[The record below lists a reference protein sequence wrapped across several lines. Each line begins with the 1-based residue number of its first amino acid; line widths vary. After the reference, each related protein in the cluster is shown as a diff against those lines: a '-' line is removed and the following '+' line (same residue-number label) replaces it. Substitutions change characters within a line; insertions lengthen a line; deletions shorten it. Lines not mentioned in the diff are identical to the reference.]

1 MNPLSLNGYN
11 YANNNPVM
19 NVDPDGTAAV
29 KYYVTKIAYTLA
41 TALIYLAREFFKGII
56 VSVVIGI
63 IYNSVMNYTATKNA
77 KKVGSVGEAMR
88 ISIKNPNYMNQI
100 KKQAL
105 STAVRFGI
113 KSVLKLNTYVM
124 AFILST
130 GFYRGWNSYNK
141 YKNLNPF
148 SFGNMVYNKYGMP
161 GWW

>member
-1 MNPLSLNGYN
+1 MATINPHRYAGYRYDEDSKLYYLMARYYNPDTGVFLSLDPVRGDTMNPLSLNGYN

-29 KYYVTKIAYTLA
+29 KYYVTKIAYALA
-41 TALIYLAREFFKGII
+41 TA
-56 VSVVIGI
+56 
-63 IYNSVMNYTATKNA
+63 
-77 KKVGSVGEAMR
+77 
-88 ISIKNPNYMNQI
+88 NPNYMNQI

-124 AFILST
+124 AFILLT
-130 GFYRGWNSYNK
+130 GFYRGWNSYDK
-141 YKNLNPF
+141 YKNLNPY
-148 SFGNMVYNKYGMP
+148 SFGNKVYNKYGMP